1 MFMANKDFLLSRH
14 GARIPFPNGIFLS
27 IHNGPQNH
35 SDGAMETMSEVIRY
49 EVRHNGVTNLVRPS
63 NTVELWIGEAWRD
76 EHNKQRERLIW
87 FAYDERRPRNAFG
100 ASTAY
105 GKGEAPF
112 LPHVTSTELATI
124 MGLAASATNLDDLWD
139 LLIPSFGAAAAAA
152 DTTNTTTNTE
162 DNSND

>member
-1 MFMANKDFLLSRH
+1 MSKDFLLSRH
-14 GARIPFPNGIFLS
+14 GARIAFPNGISLT
-27 IHNGPQNH
+27 IRNGPQSS

-49 EVRHNGVTNLVRPS
+49 EVRNNNGVTNLVRPS
-63 NTVELWIGEAWRD
+63 NTVELWVGEAWRD

-87 FAYDERRPRNAFG
+87 FTYDERRPRYSFG

-105 GKGEAPF
+105 GKGTAPF
-112 LPHVTSTELATI
+112 LPYVTSTELATI

-139 LLIPSFGAAAAAA
+139 LLIQSFGAADAA
-152 DTTNTTTNTE
+152 DTNNNTE